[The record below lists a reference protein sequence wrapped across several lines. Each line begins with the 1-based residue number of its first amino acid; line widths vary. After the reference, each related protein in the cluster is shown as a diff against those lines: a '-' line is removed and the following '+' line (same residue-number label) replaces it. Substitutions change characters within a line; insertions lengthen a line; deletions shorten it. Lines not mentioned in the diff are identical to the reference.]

1 MCYIELYCNN
11 YVQFVDKLSVHKK
24 ICSFLAAVT
33 FVTLLSKYRQN
44 GIWNVQITLSFCEF
58 MKINTEI
65 LHSYLG
71 KSEKYLKFSKNLSK
85 VLFVFA
91 IYIDFHI
98 RYYFESFISVSLNF
112 VNLQNIVKV
121 YCWLNGN
128 TNRYT
133 SCIIIRLYV
142 ESPF

>member
-1 MCYIELYCNN
+1 M
-11 YVQFVDKLSVHKK
+11 
-24 ICSFLAAVT
+24 
-33 FVTLLSKYRQN
+33 
-44 GIWNVQITLSFCEF
+44 QITLSFCEF

-112 VNLQNIVKV
+112 VNLQYIVKV

-142 ESPF
+142 EFNRSRQRWIEADLFPSIVILINTGKHSNLKNIVIHLVFNSSMVNS